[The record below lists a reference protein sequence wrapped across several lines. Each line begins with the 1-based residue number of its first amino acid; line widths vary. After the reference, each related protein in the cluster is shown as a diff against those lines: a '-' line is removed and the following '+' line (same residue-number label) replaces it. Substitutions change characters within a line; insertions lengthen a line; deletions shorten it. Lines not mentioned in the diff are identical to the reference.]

1 MSKNCQF
8 KVLSIHRVCIK
19 FTQESNSVLFFTSCS
34 YQDRIIYCMF
44 KKLLVV
50 FHWNV
55 WNTIGTASM
64 KLSMCSRTDV
74 VVVFVLSTFLWKAL
88 MVLVFLMSCMCNTTN
103 NCINCFQYMHVLS
116 RNWYNNLFMC
126 IWILGISLVLKMHTC
141 FFLHFNIRNSLYK
154 FLFLKILSSM
164 YM

>member
-74 VVVFVLSTFLWKAL
+74 VVFFLSTFLWKAL

-103 NCINCFQYMHVLS
+103 NCINCFQYMYFWEIDIIICLCAS
-116 RNWYNNLFMC
+116 EFYE
-126 IWILGISLVLKMHTC
+126 SP
-141 FFLHFNIRNSLYK
+141 
-154 FLFLKILSSM
+154 
-164 YM
+164 